1 MNLKN
6 LERSLERAE
15 AYLII
20 VRKVENRVY
29 SNKELEYIQA
39 NAGILQKEM
48 QKLGHGTIFLRRPY
62 NSGIFPNYQII
73 ANFPVMISTRGLAN
87 EGFDLI
93 PTVKQALLS
102 YMQEVK
108 ELIDNPE
115 DFMKTIAK
123 TDFFEIIKDIEKNF
137 RKIVKSDP
145 ENERDVQD
153 YLETFLDVK
162 EYKFLREK
170 ENIEFSIKTFF
181 PDFTQKKLSI
191 AIEVKYLNK
200 KDKGK
205 QIVDEM
211 SADIKPYSKKWK
223 NILFLVYDKGGNI
236 RDIDAFI
243 KDFNQDGDV
252 IMRCIV
258 IKH

>member
-1 MNLKN
+1 MNLQN
-6 LERSLERAE
+6 LKRSLERAE
-15 AYLII
+15 AYLFI
-20 VRKVENRVY
+20 VKKIENRKVTE
-29 SNKELEYIQA
+29 EEFEYIQA

-48 QKLGHGTIFLRRPY
+48 QKLGHGTIFLRRAY

-73 ANFPVMISTRGLAN
+73 VNFPILISTRGLVD

-102 YMQEVK
+102 YIQEVK

-115 DFMKTIAK
+115 DLRKIMAK

-137 RKIVKSDP
+137 RKIVKDEP
-145 ENERDVQD
+145 HKERDVQD
-153 YLETFLDVK
+153 FLETFFDIK
-162 EYKFLREK
+162 EYDFLREK
-170 ENIEFSIKTFF
+170 ENIDFSKKVFI

-191 AIEVKYLNK
+191 AIEVKFLDK
-200 KDKGK
+200 KDKVT
-205 QIVDEM
+205 QIIEEM
-211 SADIKPYSKKWK
+211 SADINPYSKKWK

-243 KDFNQDGDV
+243 KDFNQDGD
-252 IMRCIV
+252 IIIRGIV